1 MERLARM
8 AQPEPRRI
16 DWGSAE
22 IRDGTLTVEL
32 TGRPSKTWNRH
43 FAGVLGLLESSGRQW
58 GDVDATK
65 KGIEI
70 EEVQEGS
77 EGDLRHLLESAVL
90 EVNSQLEL
98 DSDERASASEGDPQ
112 RVADQRMTA
121 TFRAFAETDA

>member
-1 MERLARM
+1 M
-8 AQPEPRRI
+8 AQPEHRQI

-32 TGRPSKTWNRH
+32 TGRSSKTWNRH
-43 FAGVLGLLESSGRQW
+43 FAGVLGLLESSGGQW
-58 GDVDATK
+58 GDVEATK
-65 KGIEI
+65 KGIEV

-98 DSDERASASEGDPQ
+98 DSDGSDSPSESDPQ
-112 RVADQRMTA
+112 QAADQRMAA
-121 TFRAFAETDA
+121 TFRAFAETNA